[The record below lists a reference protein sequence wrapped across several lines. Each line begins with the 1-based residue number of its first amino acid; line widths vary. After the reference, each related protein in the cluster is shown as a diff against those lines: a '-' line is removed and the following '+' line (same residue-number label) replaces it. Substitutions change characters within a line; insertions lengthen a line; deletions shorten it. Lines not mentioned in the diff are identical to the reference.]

1 MDLRVIGAPM
11 DLGSDRRGVD
21 MGPSA
26 IRYAGLSGAVR
37 DVGVSCDD
45 AGDLPV
51 PRPEGRDPNAERPDD
66 GNAKYLKETRW
77 VCRRVESAVADALEE
92 GAKPLVLGG
101 DHSIAD
107 VAVAAGAADAP
118 DGDGVV
124 ATEDERRLAVL
135 EGVGDGAFDPSAHPP
150 RLLEVLGGALVGPF
164 GVRIPTLRA
173 GHWQVAGV
181 VVGDPDAERPETGS
195 ANYLKET
202 RWVCRRVESAVA
214 DALEEGAK
222 PLVRGGDHSIAVG
235 SVGGASRDRDVG
247 VLWLDAHGD
256 FNTPETTPSG
266 NVHGMPLAAVLGHGA
281 FGEMSWATAPIDEE
295 NVSMVGLRDV
305 DDAERTAIL
314 DSEVD
319 AYTMSDVDT
328 RGIVPVVEDALESA
342 LDGVDALHVSLDMDF
357 LDPDEA
363 PGVGTPV
370 TGGATYREAHAAME
384 LVAETD
390 ALCSLEVVEVNP
402 ILDSH
407 NRTAD
412 LAVELVSSALGGR
425 IL

>member
-1 MDLRVIGAPM
+1 MDIRVIGAPM

-26 IRYAGLSGAVR
+26 IRYAGLSEAVR
-37 DVGVSCDD
+37 DAGVSCDD
-45 AGDLPV
+45 TGDLPV
-51 PRPEGRDPNAERPDD
+51 PRPEGRDPDAERPED

-77 VCRRVESAVADALEE
+77 VCRRVESAVADALED
-92 GAKPLVLGG
+92 GDCPVILGG
-101 DHSIAD
+101 DHSIA
-107 VAVAAGAADAP
+107 
-118 DGDGVV
+118 
-124 ATEDERRLAVL
+124 
-135 EGVGDGAFDPSAHPP
+135 
-150 RLLEVLGGALVGPF
+150 
-164 GVRIPTLRA
+164 I
-173 GHWQVAGV
+173 
-181 VVGDPDAERPETGS
+181 
-195 ANYLKET
+195 
-202 RWVCRRVESAVA
+202 
-214 DALEEGAK
+214 
-222 PLVRGGDHSIAVG
+222 G

-266 NVHGMPLAAVLGHGA
+266 NIHGMPLAAVLGRGA

-295 NVSMVGLRDV
+295 NVAMVGLRDV
-305 DDAERTAIL
+305 DGEEQTAVR
-314 DSEVD
+314 DSTVD
-319 AYTMSDVDT
+319 AYTMSDIDT
-328 RGIVPVVEDALESA
+328 CGIVPVVEDALASA
-342 LDGVDALHVSLDMDF
+342 LDGVDALHVSLDMDL

-412 LAVELVSSALGGR
+412 LAVELISSALGDR